1 MSTLRLQAERKS
13 LRARLALTTP
23 AMLVLLVFLVLPLGI
38 MFAVSVQAPGDYGGV
53 KWGQH
58 TLEAYINFLWE
69 RDLDDTLVFNTDY
82 LGIFQRSFWL
92 SILTTAGC
100 LLIGFPTALYLA
112 LQDERR
118 RNMLLF
124 LVTVPFWTNLLVRVY
139 AWILLLRNGGLID
152 EGLHKLGFSEA
163 AIGLLYTDNAVIIGL
178 LYTYLPFMVLPIYTS
193 LEKMDWR
200 LVEAAFDLGANRW
213 KALKRII
220 IPLAMPGIVAGCI
233 LVFIPSLGN
242 YIIPELL
249 GGGKSLMIG
258 NLIQLQFGTAHN
270 WPFGAALSF
279 ALLAFVLAAMLVYS
293 MRFRQGAAGGH
304 P

>member
-1 MSTLRLQAERKS
+1 M
-13 LRARLALTTP
+13 
-23 AMLVLLVFLVLPLGI
+23 
-38 MFAVSVQAPGDYGGV
+38 
-53 KWGQH
+53 
-58 TLEAYINFLWE
+58 
-69 RDLDDTLVFNTDY
+69 
-82 LGIFQRSFWL
+82 
-92 SILTTAGC
+92 
-100 LLIGFPTALYLA
+100 
-112 LQDERR
+112 
-118 RNMLLF
+118 
-124 LVTVPFWTNLLVRVY
+124 RVY

-152 EGLHKLGFSEA
+152 EGLHKLGFSDA

-213 KALKRII
+213 KALRRII